1 MTLEMLSLLIT
12 GLGLGLLHA
21 LDADHVMAVSAL
33 SNRKPSLKRTLKFS
47 AHWAFGHGSV
57 LIVLGLLFFG
67 LGVALPKAIQQI
79 AESSVGVLLIVLGL
93 ACFWQFHKEKII
105 LNKHTHEHSQGSIEH
120 THLHVADHAKN
131 HDTDNLNKTDPK
143 PESPQQVKE
152 AHTPVMVGILHGLA
166 GSAPALALIPAMM
179 HTSLAEAMGYLLLF
193 STGVLFSMVAFGLS
207 FGLVQKQLQQKSVR
221 VFNGSRKVIAS
232 AAVGIGCYW
241 LFMTL

>member
-33 SNRKPSLKRTLKFS
+33 SNRKPSLSRTLKFS
-47 AHWAFGHGSV
+47 ANWAVGHGSV

-93 ACFWQFHKEKII
+93 SFFWQFHKEKIV
-105 LNKHTHEHSQGSIEH
+105 LNKHTHEHSQGLIEH
-120 THLHVADHAKN
+120 THLHVVNHAIN
-131 HDTDNLNKTDPK
+131 HDTHNLNNDDQK
-143 PESPQQVKE
+143 PGSPQQIKE
-152 AHTPVMVGILHGLA
+152 AHTPVMIGLLHGLA

-179 HTSLAEAMGYLLLF
+179 QTSLSEAMGYLVLF
-193 STGVLFSMVAFGLS
+193 SAGVLLSMVAFGLS
-207 FGLVQKQLQQKSVR
+207 FGLVQKKLQQKSVR
-221 VFNGSRKVIAS
+221 VFSWSRKVIAS
-232 AAVGIGCYW
+232 AAVGFGFYW
-241 LFMTL
+241 LSLAL